1 MKLPDECRNLEDIRA
16 ELDRIDALIITAL
29 GQRLNY
35 VKGAAAFKTD
45 EKSIPAPKRVAVMLA
60 QRRGWAQKAG
70 LDPDFIEKTFS
81 EVIAWF
87 IQQQILHFRS
97 KALTH
102 HGQTIDHGGLLQALN
117 VGHERAKSL
126 ARPVLVSLTQRI
138 DRIEPIKLF
147 DAARKCAEKCFLWAQ
162 GSPEFAIVSI
172 DAAHTLEAQ
181 GTQRFKQVQAGWHA
195 VLDQALIDQPDKV
208 AGVGPVLSG
217 GFCFDPEQARTPL
230 WHDFADAS
238 LILPRLQLTCSMN
251 ASYLT
256 LNVVIQAQ
264 QDPTLEAD
272 RLQQLWQQVLDQA
285 QTDAQGEPVAE
296 PWHYRDVLPAEQ
308 WKQLVRE
315 VTATINTGSMQKV
328 VLAREVQ
335 AERSR
340 PCAVRQSLER
350 LRDMSPRAYLFAI
363 SRGER
368 CFFGATPER
377 LVRLDANLVE
387 VTALA
392 GTSRRGAIAEED
404 QALGEQLLAS
414 VKDRH
419 EHALV
424 VAMLRNT
431 LDAFCKDLDIPSEPT
446 LLKLKNVQHLYTPIV
461 GNLRADTNLL
471 DLVAALHPTPAV
483 GGMPRAA
490 ALEYLHS
497 HEQLDRGWFAA
508 PVGWID
514 AHGDGEFAVALR
526 SALVDGNHASLFA
539 GCGIVGD
546 SDPESEFAETAL
558 KLRAMMFALGQ
569 EDRQSR

>member
-16 ELDRIDALIITAL
+16 ELDRIDSLIITAL
-29 GQRLNY
+29 GKRLDY
-35 VKGAAAFKTD
+35 VKGAAAFKAD
-45 EKSIPAPKRVAVMLA
+45 EKSIPAPDRVAVMLT
-60 QRRGWAQKAG
+60 QRRTWAQQAG

-87 IQQQILHFRS
+87 IEQQIFHFRS
-97 KALTH
+97 KALGT

-117 VGHERAKSL
+117 VGHERATLL

-138 DRIEPIKLF
+138 DRIDPVKLF
-147 DAARKCAEKCFLWAQ
+147 DAARKCAGQSFLWAQ

-172 DAAHTLEAQ
+172 DTAQALEAQ
-181 GTQRFKQVQAGWHA
+181 GAQRFQQVLAGWRNL
-195 VLDQALIDQPDKV
+195 LDQALIDQPDNV
-208 AGVGPVLSG
+208 PGVGPVLSG
-217 GFCFDPEQARTPL
+217 GFCFDPEQTRTPL

-238 LILPRLQLTCSMN
+238 LILPRLQLSNSMD
-251 ASYLT
+251 ASHLT
-256 LNVVIQAQ
+256 LNVVIEAHQE
-264 QDPTLEAD
+264 PRLEAE
-272 RLQQLWQQVLDQA
+272 RLGQLWRNVLDQA
-285 QTDAQGEPVAE
+285 KADAQAEAVAE
-296 PWHYRDVLPAEQ
+296 PWRFQDVLPAEQ

-335 AERSR
+335 AQRSR
-340 PCAVRQSLER
+340 PCAIRQSLER

-363 SRGER
+363 SRGEH

-377 LVRLDANLVE
+377 LVRLDAKQVE

-392 GTSRRGAIAEED
+392 GTSRRGAIEAED
-404 QALGEQLLAS
+404 LALGEQLLAS

-424 VAMLRNT
+424 VAMLRST

-446 LLKLKNVQHLYTPIV
+446 LLKLKNVQHLYTPIA

-483 GGMPRAA
+483 GGLPRAA
-490 ALEYLHS
+490 ALEYLHT

-514 AHGDGEFAVALR
+514 AQGDGEFAVALR
-526 SALVDGNHASLFA
+526 SALVTGNHASLFA